1 MVYWVIG
8 KDRAE
13 VEEHANRQSTSIR
26 QVRSGGFAVV
36 LTEEKVKA
44 SFHKEMWGQPP
55 NDRAMFI
62 VKLAAFLESQGFIV
76 FMAIPFRDSWRGKAE
91 NFIQDLEFVHLPV

>member
-8 KDRAE
+8 KDLSK
-13 VEEHANRQSTSIR
+13 VEEHADRQSTSIR

-44 SFHKEMWGQPP
+44 SFHKEMWGQLLS
-55 NDRAMFI
+55 NRTMFI
-62 VKLAAFLESQGFIV
+62 VRLAAFLESQGCIV
-76 FMAIPFRDSWRGKAE
+76 FMAIPFRDSWREEAE
-91 NFIQDLEFVHLPV
+91 RFIEDLQFVYL